1 MGDSE
6 VFRPA
11 NKIGAML
18 VSSRSLA
25 EYQAM
30 FALTDAD
37 LARSILDCPG
47 GAASFTAEVTGAGG
61 RVMAC
66 DPIYVRPTQDI
77 TELSMADM
85 RRAQRYQR
93 EHPDGYVWSFFDGPA
108 HYLAS
113 RFHAADMFS
122 QHRDTSPEQYIV
134 AALPTLPFADQAFD
148 LALSS
153 HLLFAYADR
162 FDRDFHLDSIR
173 ELVRVAREV
182 RVYPLVPFGYPDN
195 PALPALIDHLYRT
208 GVTAETQKVDYE
220 LHRGATTM
228 LRIVQS

>member
-1 MGDSE
+1 MRDVGAFQPD
-6 VFRPA
+6 
-11 NKIGAML
+11 NLIGAML

-47 GAASFTAEVTGAGG
+47 GAASFTAEVTDAGG
-61 RVMAC
+61 QVLAC
-66 DPIYVRPTQDI
+66 DPIYDRPTQAIVD
-77 TELSMADM
+77 LSKADM
-85 RRAQRYQR
+85 RRAQRYQQ
-93 EHPDGYVWSFFDGPA
+93 EHPDSYVWSFFDDPE

-113 RFHAADMFS
+113 RFHAADLFS
-122 QHRDTSPEQYIV
+122 RHREASPEHYIV
-134 AALPTLPFADQAFD
+134 GDLPELPFADQEFD

-162 FDRDFHLDSIR
+162 FGHDFHVRSIQ
-173 ELVRVAREV
+173 ELVRVAVEV

-195 PALPALIDHLYRT
+195 PALPALIDQLNRT
-208 GVTAETQKVDYE
+208 GLTAEKREVDYE

-228 LRIVQS
+228 LRIVRS

>member
-1 MGDSE
+1 MGDVE
-6 VFRPA
+6 VFRPD
-11 NKIGAML
+11 NKIGEML

-25 EYQAM
+25 EYRAM
-30 FALTDAD
+30 FALTEAD

-61 RVMAC
+61 QVMAC
-66 DPIYVRPTQDI
+66 DPIYDKPTQAIAD
-77 TELSMADM
+77 LSKSDM
-85 RRAQRYQR
+85 QRAQRYQQ
-93 EHPDGYVWSFFDGPA
+93 EHPDGYVWSFFDDPE

-122 QHRDTSPEQYIV
+122 RHRDTSPEHYIV
-134 AALPTLPFADQAFD
+134 AALPTLPFVDQAFD

-162 FDRDFHLDSIR
+162 FDHDFHLRSIQG
-173 ELVRVAREV
+173 LVRVAVEV

-195 PALPALIDHLYRT
+195 PALPALIDQLNQT
-208 GVTAETQKVDYE
+208 GLTAEVQEVDYE

-228 LRIVQS
+228 LRIVRS

>member
-1 MGDSE
+1 MDDVE
-6 VFRPA
+6 VFQPD

-47 GAASFTAEVTGAGG
+47 GVASFTAEVTGAGG
-61 RVMAC
+61 QVRAC
-66 DPIYVRPTQDI
+66 DPIYDRPTQAI
-77 TELSMADM
+77 TELSKADM
-85 RRAQRYQR
+85 LRAQRYQR

-108 HYLAS
+108 HYLES
-113 RFHAADMFS
+113 RFHAADLFS
-122 QHRDTSPEQYIV
+122 RHREASPEHYIV
-134 AALPTLPFADQAFD
+134 AALPDLPFADREFD

-162 FDRDFHLDSIR
+162 LDHDFHLRSIQ
-173 ELVRVAREV
+173 ELVRVAAEV

-195 PALPALIDHLYRT
+195 PALPALIDHLNET
-208 GVTAETQKVDYE
+208 GLTAETREVDYE

-228 LRIVQS
+228 LRIVRS